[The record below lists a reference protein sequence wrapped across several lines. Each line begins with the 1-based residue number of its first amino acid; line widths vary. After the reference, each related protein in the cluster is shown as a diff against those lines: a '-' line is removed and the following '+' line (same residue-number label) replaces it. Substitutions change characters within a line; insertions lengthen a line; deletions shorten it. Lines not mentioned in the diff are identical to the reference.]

1 MANVNVRIDEEIK
14 KRAESIIKNVGLT
27 PSAAIN
33 LFYIQIIRTNSIP
46 FELIAENPNE
56 ETMESY
62 KEAVKAMKNPSGS
75 KGYKSVKELM
85 DELKNSKQ

>member
-1 MANVNVRIDEEIK
+1 MANVNVRIDEKIK

-33 LFYIQIIRTNSIP
+33 LFYIP
-46 FELIAENPNE
+46 FELIVENPNE

-62 KEAVKAMKNPSGS
+62 KEAVKDMKNPSGS